1 MSTQGDYSEQTKRKF
16 TDQEIRLSVK
26 LLKAM
31 CAEEDE
37 DMLQDLIDSV
47 VEAQENFN
55 YNMDAILK
63 GLKDD

>member
-1 MSTQGDYSEQTKRKF
+1 MSTEGDYSEQTKRKF

-37 DMLQDLIDSV
+37 DMLQDLI